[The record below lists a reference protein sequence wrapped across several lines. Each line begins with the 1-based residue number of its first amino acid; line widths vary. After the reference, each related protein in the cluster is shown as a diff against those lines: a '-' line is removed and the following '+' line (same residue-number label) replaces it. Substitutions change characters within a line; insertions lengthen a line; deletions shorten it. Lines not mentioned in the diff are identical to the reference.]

1 MRSILNIRKIKST
14 NIFNI
19 QLDSIGVGI
28 ANASATFL
36 PVFLSRL
43 NATSVE
49 VGLLSALPSIAG
61 LLLAIPAGQLLHR
74 QRNIL
79 PWYAITR
86 AIFIGGYALSS
97 LVTLIIPRSLWVLAI
112 LVIWG
117 IIAIPQTILSI
128 TFNVVMNQIAGAE
141 GRFELM
147 TRRWSLLSIVTA
159 ISVFLAGLFL
169 EKLPFPL
176 NYQLVLIILS
186 LGGILSYYASTSLIL
201 PPTGSKP
208 SQRAK
213 FNLGFKYSIFLVRK
227 EKPFLTLILKRFVFI
242 FGISLSLPLFP
253 LYYVRVV
260 HATDGWIATIATIQ
274 TAVLVAGYFFWT
286 FESRKRGSR
295 FVLLMTTL
303 GLSLYP
309 LVTAFTTLPWVIAII
324 AGFAGIF
331 QAGVDLVLFDELMK
345 TIPTSSTSLFVSVAQ
360 TISYL
365 AAIISPLLGTYLA
378 GFIGYGNALI
388 ISAIFLFI
396 GFILFA
402 LPSKNPHSTV
412 S

>member
-1 MRSILNIRKIKST
+1 MRSILNIRKINST
-14 NIFNI
+14 NTFNI

-43 NATSVE
+43 NATNLE

-86 AIFIGGYALSS
+86 AIFIGGYALSG

-176 NYQLVLIILS
+176 NYQLVLILLS

-201 PPTGSKP
+201 PPTGPKP
-208 SQRAK
+208 SHRAK
-213 FNLGFKYSIFLVRK
+213 FKLGFKYSIFLVHK
-227 EKPFLTLILKRFVFI
+227 EKPFLLLI
-242 FGISLSLPLFP
+242 P
-253 LYYVRVV
+253 
-260 HATDGWIATIATIQ
+260 
-274 TAVLVAGYFFWT
+274 
-286 FESRKRGSR
+286 
-295 FVLLMTTL
+295 
-303 GLSLYP
+303 
-309 LVTAFTTLPWVIAII
+309 
-324 AGFAGIF
+324 
-331 QAGVDLVLFDELMK
+331 
-345 TIPTSSTSLFVSVAQ
+345 Q
-360 TISYL
+360 TICFYFRNIPFL
-365 AAIISPLLGTYLA
+365 AIISTLLRKSGSRHRWLDCHNCYPPDCCFGCRL
-378 GFIGYGNALI
+378 
-388 ISAIFLFI
+388 FL
-396 GFILFA
+396 LD
-402 LPSKNPHSTV
+402 V
-412 S
+412 